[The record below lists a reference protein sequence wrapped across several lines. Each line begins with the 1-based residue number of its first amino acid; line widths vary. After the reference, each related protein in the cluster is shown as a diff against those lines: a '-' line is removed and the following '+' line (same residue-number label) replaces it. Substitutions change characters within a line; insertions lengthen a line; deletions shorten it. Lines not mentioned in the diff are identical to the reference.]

1 LVYFIFIK
9 TFLLI
14 TVTNQKQCRKCV
26 ENRKQLTM
34 NLKLNDMINN
44 SIKIAQLKLNQHKTL
59 GVNSSMNIF
68 EVAELMDTI
77 KFNAQIKK
85 PSFRSIFYNISAN

>member
-1 LVYFIFIK
+1 
-9 TFLLI
+9 
-14 TVTNQKQCRKCV
+14 
-26 ENRKQLTM
+26 M
-34 NLKLNDMINN
+34 NLNLNDMINN

-68 EVAELMDTI
+68 EVAELMDAI

-85 PSFRSIFYNISAN
+85 STFKSIFYNISAN